1 MDVYIA
7 AITDREAFSAI
18 RLTLLVALIVVPL
31 NTIFGVA
38 AAWLITKF
46 QFKGKQVLL
55 SLIELPFAVSPVIAG
70 LVFVL
75 LFTPRGALGEWLL
88 EHGVKIIFSVPG
100 IIIATIFVTFP
111 FVARELITVMQA
123 QGKSEEEAALSLGAS
138 GWKMFW
144 RVTIPNIKWGLLYG
158 MILCNARAIGEFG
171 AVSVVSGHV
180 RGITNTMPLHIEIL
194 YNEYQFSAAFA
205 VATLMSLIAVFT
217 LVIKTGLNGEWKND
231 NKGITVSIQIQGVS
245 KQYGTFQ
252 ALTDIH
258 LDIPKGELVALLGPS
273 GSGKTT
279 LLRIIAGLEEAD
291 GGSISFDGED
301 LTDIHVKNRQ
311 VGFVFQHYALFK
323 HMNVFE
329 NVAFGLKVRK
339 KSLRPSAEA
348 IEEKV
353 IELLK
358 LVKWMALLNVIQ
370 RNYLVDNVNV
380 LH

>member
-1 MDVYIA
+1 MEPTLLEKKIVKSVSAKKESKLVPGILITITVLFLSLFLLLSLITIFLKAFERGMDVYIA
-7 AITDREAFSAI
+7 AITDQEAFSAI

-88 EHGVKIIFSVPG
+88 EHGVKLIFSVPG

-111 FVARELITVMQA
+111 FVARELIPIMQA

-144 RVTIPNIKWGLLYG
+144 RVTLPNIKWGLLYG

-217 LVIKTGLNGEWKND
+217 LVIKNWIEWRMEK
-231 NKGITVSIQIQGVS
+231 
-245 KQYGTFQ
+245 
-252 ALTDIH
+252 
-258 LDIPKGELVALLGPS
+258 
-273 GSGKTT
+273 
-279 LLRIIAGLEEAD
+279 
-291 GGSISFDGED
+291 
-301 LTDIHVKNRQ
+301 RQ
-311 VGFVFQHYALFK
+311 
-323 HMNVFE
+323 
-329 NVAFGLKVRK
+329 
-339 KSLRPSAEA
+339 
-348 IEEKV
+348 
-353 IELLK
+353 
-358 LVKWMALLNVIQ
+358 
-370 RNYLVDNVNV
+370 
-380 LH
+380 

>member
-1 MDVYIA
+1 MEPTLLEKKIVKSVSAKKESKLVPGVLITITVLFLSLFLLLSLITIFLKAFERGMDVYIA
-7 AITDREAFSAI
+7 AITDQEAFSAI

-88 EHGVKIIFSVPG
+88 EHGVKLIFSVPG

-111 FVARELITVMQA
+111 FVARELIPIMQA

-144 RVTIPNIKWGLLYG
+144 RVTLPNIKWGLLYG

-217 LVIKTGLNGEWKND
+217 LVIKNWIEWRMEK
-231 NKGITVSIQIQGVS
+231 
-245 KQYGTFQ
+245 
-252 ALTDIH
+252 
-258 LDIPKGELVALLGPS
+258 
-273 GSGKTT
+273 
-279 LLRIIAGLEEAD
+279 
-291 GGSISFDGED
+291 
-301 LTDIHVKNRQ
+301 RQ
-311 VGFVFQHYALFK
+311 
-323 HMNVFE
+323 
-329 NVAFGLKVRK
+329 
-339 KSLRPSAEA
+339 
-348 IEEKV
+348 
-353 IELLK
+353 
-358 LVKWMALLNVIQ
+358 
-370 RNYLVDNVNV
+370 
-380 LH
+380 

>member
-1 MDVYIA
+1 MEPTVLEKKIVKSVSAKKESKLVPGILITITVLFLSLFLLLPLITIFLKAFERGMDVYIA
-7 AITDREAFSAI
+7 AITDQEAFSAI

-88 EHGVKIIFSVPG
+88 EHGVKLIFSVPG

-111 FVARELITVMQA
+111 FVARELIPIMQA

-144 RVTIPNIKWGLLYG
+144 HVTLPNIKWGLLYG

-217 LVIKTGLNGEWKND
+217 LVIKNWIEWRMEK
-231 NKGITVSIQIQGVS
+231 
-245 KQYGTFQ
+245 
-252 ALTDIH
+252 
-258 LDIPKGELVALLGPS
+258 
-273 GSGKTT
+273 
-279 LLRIIAGLEEAD
+279 
-291 GGSISFDGED
+291 
-301 LTDIHVKNRQ
+301 RQ
-311 VGFVFQHYALFK
+311 
-323 HMNVFE
+323 
-329 NVAFGLKVRK
+329 
-339 KSLRPSAEA
+339 
-348 IEEKV
+348 
-353 IELLK
+353 
-358 LVKWMALLNVIQ
+358 
-370 RNYLVDNVNV
+370 
-380 LH
+380 

>member
-1 MDVYIA
+1 MEPTLLEKKIVKSVSVKKESKFVPILFITITILFLSLFLLLPLVTIFMKAFERGIDVYIA
-7 AITDREAFSAI
+7 AVTDQEAFLAI

-31 NTIFGVA
+31 NTIFGIA

-75 LFTPRGALGEWLL
+75 LFTPRANLGGWLM
-88 EHGVKIIFSVPG
+88 EHGIKLIFSVPG

-111 FVARELITVMQA
+111 FVARELIPVMQA

-144 RVTIPNIKWGLLYG
+144 HVTLPNIKWGLLYG

-180 RGITNTMPLHIEIL
+180 RGMTNTMPLHIEIL

-217 LVIKTGLNGEWKND
+217 LVIKNWIEWRMEK
-231 NKGITVSIQIQGVS
+231 
-245 KQYGTFQ
+245 
-252 ALTDIH
+252 
-258 LDIPKGELVALLGPS
+258 
-273 GSGKTT
+273 
-279 LLRIIAGLEEAD
+279 
-291 GGSISFDGED
+291 
-301 LTDIHVKNRQ
+301 RQ
-311 VGFVFQHYALFK
+311 
-323 HMNVFE
+323 
-329 NVAFGLKVRK
+329 
-339 KSLRPSAEA
+339 
-348 IEEKV
+348 
-353 IELLK
+353 
-358 LVKWMALLNVIQ
+358 
-370 RNYLVDNVNV
+370 
-380 LH
+380 

>member
-1 MDVYIA
+1 MEPTVLEKKIVKSVSAKKESKLVPGILITITVLFLSLFLLLPLITIFLKAFERGMDIYIA
-7 AITDREAFSAI
+7 AITDQEAFSAI
-18 RLTLLVALIVVPL
+18 RLTLLVTLIVVPL

-88 EHGVKIIFSVPG
+88 EHGVKLIFSVPG

-111 FVARELITVMQA
+111 FVARELIPIMQA

-144 RVTIPNIKWGLLYG
+144 RVTLPNIKWGLLYG

-217 LVIKTGLNGEWKND
+217 LVIKNWIEWRMEK
-231 NKGITVSIQIQGVS
+231 
-245 KQYGTFQ
+245 
-252 ALTDIH
+252 
-258 LDIPKGELVALLGPS
+258 
-273 GSGKTT
+273 
-279 LLRIIAGLEEAD
+279 
-291 GGSISFDGED
+291 
-301 LTDIHVKNRQ
+301 RQ
-311 VGFVFQHYALFK
+311 
-323 HMNVFE
+323 
-329 NVAFGLKVRK
+329 
-339 KSLRPSAEA
+339 
-348 IEEKV
+348 
-353 IELLK
+353 
-358 LVKWMALLNVIQ
+358 
-370 RNYLVDNVNV
+370 
-380 LH
+380 

>member
-1 MDVYIA
+1 MEPTVLEKKIVKSVSAKKESKLVPGILITITVLFLSLFLLLPLITIFLKAFERGMDVYIA
-7 AITDREAFSAI
+7 AITDQEAFSAI

-75 LFTPRGALGEWLL
+75 LFTPRGALGKWLL
-88 EHGVKIIFSVPG
+88 EHGVKLIFSVPG

-111 FVARELITVMQA
+111 FVARELIPIMQA

-144 RVTIPNIKWGLLYG
+144 RVTLPNIKWGLLYG

-217 LVIKTGLNGEWKND
+217 LVIKNWIEW
-231 NKGITVSIQIQGVS
+231 
-245 KQYGTFQ
+245 
-252 ALTDIH
+252 
-258 LDIPKGELVALLGPS
+258 
-273 GSGKTT
+273 
-279 LLRIIAGLEEAD
+279 R
-291 GGSISFDGED
+291 
-301 LTDIHVKNRQ
+301 
-311 VGFVFQHYALFK
+311 
-323 HMNVFE
+323 M
-329 NVAFGLKVRK
+329 
-339 KSLRPSAEA
+339 
-348 IEEKV
+348 EK
-353 IELLK
+353 
-358 LVKWMALLNVIQ
+358 
-370 RNYLVDNVNV
+370 R
-380 LH
+380 

>member
-1 MDVYIA
+1 MEPTLLEKKIVKSVSATKESKLVQSILITITVLFLSLFLLLPLVTIFLKAFEKGFDVYLA
-7 AITDREAFSAI
+7 AITDQEAFSAI

-88 EHGVKIIFSVPG
+88 EHGVKLIFSVPG

-111 FVARELITVMQA
+111 FVARELIPIMQA

-144 RVTIPNIKWGLLYG
+144 RVTLPNIKWGLLYG

-180 RGITNTMPLHIEIL
+180 RGVTNTMPLHIEIL

-205 VATLMSLIAVFT
+205 VATLMSLIAVLT
-217 LVIKTGLNGEWKND
+217 LVIKNWIEWRMEK
-231 NKGITVSIQIQGVS
+231 
-245 KQYGTFQ
+245 
-252 ALTDIH
+252 
-258 LDIPKGELVALLGPS
+258 
-273 GSGKTT
+273 
-279 LLRIIAGLEEAD
+279 
-291 GGSISFDGED
+291 
-301 LTDIHVKNRQ
+301 RQ
-311 VGFVFQHYALFK
+311 
-323 HMNVFE
+323 
-329 NVAFGLKVRK
+329 
-339 KSLRPSAEA
+339 
-348 IEEKV
+348 
-353 IELLK
+353 
-358 LVKWMALLNVIQ
+358 
-370 RNYLVDNVNV
+370 
-380 LH
+380 

>member
-1 MDVYIA
+1 MEPTLLEKKIVKSVSAKKESKLVPGVLITITVLFLSLFLLLPLITIFLKAFERGMDVYIA
-7 AITDREAFSAI
+7 AITDQEAFSAI

-88 EHGVKIIFSVPG
+88 EHGVKLIFSVPG

-111 FVARELITVMQA
+111 FVARELIPVMQA

-144 RVTIPNIKWGLLYG
+144 RVTLPNIKWGLLYG
-158 MILCNARAIGEFG
+158 MILCNARVIGEFG

-217 LVIKTGLNGEWKND
+217 LVIKNWIEWRMEK
-231 NKGITVSIQIQGVS
+231 
-245 KQYGTFQ
+245 
-252 ALTDIH
+252 
-258 LDIPKGELVALLGPS
+258 
-273 GSGKTT
+273 
-279 LLRIIAGLEEAD
+279 
-291 GGSISFDGED
+291 
-301 LTDIHVKNRQ
+301 RQ
-311 VGFVFQHYALFK
+311 
-323 HMNVFE
+323 
-329 NVAFGLKVRK
+329 
-339 KSLRPSAEA
+339 
-348 IEEKV
+348 
-353 IELLK
+353 
-358 LVKWMALLNVIQ
+358 
-370 RNYLVDNVNV
+370 
-380 LH
+380 

>member
-1 MDVYIA
+1 MEPTLLEKKIVKSVSAKKESKLVPGVLITITVLFLSLFLLLPLITIFLKAFERGMDVYIA
-7 AITDREAFSAI
+7 AITDQEAFSAI

-31 NTIFGVA
+31 NTIFGLA

-111 FVARELITVMQA
+111 FVARELIPVMQA

-144 RVTIPNIKWGLLYG
+144 RVTLPNIKWGLLYG

-217 LVIKTGLNGEWKND
+217 LVIKNWIEWRMEK
-231 NKGITVSIQIQGVS
+231 
-245 KQYGTFQ
+245 
-252 ALTDIH
+252 
-258 LDIPKGELVALLGPS
+258 
-273 GSGKTT
+273 
-279 LLRIIAGLEEAD
+279 
-291 GGSISFDGED
+291 
-301 LTDIHVKNRQ
+301 RQ
-311 VGFVFQHYALFK
+311 
-323 HMNVFE
+323 
-329 NVAFGLKVRK
+329 
-339 KSLRPSAEA
+339 
-348 IEEKV
+348 
-353 IELLK
+353 
-358 LVKWMALLNVIQ
+358 
-370 RNYLVDNVNV
+370 
-380 LH
+380 

>member
-1 MDVYIA
+1 MEPTLLEKKIVKSVSAKKESKLVPGVLITITVLFLSLFLLLPLITIFLKAFERGMGVYIA
-7 AITDREAFSAI
+7 AITDQEAFSAI

-46 QFKGKQVLL
+46 QFKGKQILL

-88 EHGVKIIFSVPG
+88 EHGVKLIFSVPG

-111 FVARELITVMQA
+111 FVARELIPIMQA

-144 RVTIPNIKWGLLYG
+144 RVTLPNIKWGLLYG

-217 LVIKTGLNGEWKND
+217 LVIKNWIEW
-231 NKGITVSIQIQGVS
+231 
-245 KQYGTFQ
+245 
-252 ALTDIH
+252 
-258 LDIPKGELVALLGPS
+258 
-273 GSGKTT
+273 
-279 LLRIIAGLEEAD
+279 RIE
-291 GGSISFDGED
+291 
-301 LTDIHVKNRQ
+301 KRQ
-311 VGFVFQHYALFK
+311 
-323 HMNVFE
+323 
-329 NVAFGLKVRK
+329 
-339 KSLRPSAEA
+339 
-348 IEEKV
+348 
-353 IELLK
+353 
-358 LVKWMALLNVIQ
+358 
-370 RNYLVDNVNV
+370 
-380 LH
+380 